1 MADGASDIDVD
12 IDVAAIERAREAA
25 LRSLDRSRKTR
36 RELERRL
43 ATKGFDAPTVA
54 AALDRLQRVGLVDDV
69 DYARAFV
76 RSNLARRAEELRV
89 VEGQLAARGISPV
102 DRATALASLDAE
114 AAREPG
120 DAEAARRRTGG
131 AGERARADQALGPI
145 LRRYRGL
152 DPREARGKAQ
162 AALLRRGFDYAT
174 VREAVTAALEGA
186 LEGTSPEDVEVR

>member
-1 MADGASDIDVD
+1 VDTQQIDP
-12 IDVAAIERAREAA
+12 AAVERAREVA
-25 LRSLDRSRKTR
+25 LRSLERTRKTR

-69 DYARAFV
+69 EYARAFV
-76 RSNLARRAEELRV
+76 RARLARRAVALRV
-89 VEGQLAARGISPV
+89 VEGQLAARGISPA
-102 DRATALASLDAE
+102 DRAAALASLDAE

-120 DAEAARRRTGG
+120 DPEAGLRKTGG
-131 AGERARADQALGPI
+131 AGERARAAQALAPI

-152 DPREARGKAQ
+152 EPREARGKAQ

-174 VREAVTAALEGA
+174 AREAVAVAFEPIP
-186 LEGTSPEDVEVR
+186 PEDGEIL

>member
-1 MADGASDIDVD
+1 VDGTNIDT
-12 IDVAAIERAREAA
+12 AAVERAREVA
-25 LRSLDRSRKTR
+25 LRSLERTRKTR

-54 AALDRLQRVGLVDDV
+54 AALDRLQRVGLIDDV
-69 DYARAFV
+69 EYARAFV
-76 RSNLARRAEELRV
+76 RSKLARRAVALRV
-89 VEGQLAARGISPV
+89 VEGQLAARGISPA
-102 DRATALASLDAE
+102 DRAAALASLDAE

-120 DAEAARRRTGG
+120 DPEVALRRSGG
-131 AGERARADQALGPI
+131 AGERARADQALAPI

-174 VREAVTAALEGA
+174 AREAVAAALDQA
-186 LEGTSPEDVEVR
+186 SPGDAEVL

>member
-1 MADGASDIDVD
+1 MADHENIDT
-12 IDVAAIERAREAA
+12 AAVERAREAA

-69 DYARAFV
+69 EYARAFV
-76 RSNLARRAEELRV
+76 RAKLARRAVALRV
-89 VEGQLAARGISPV
+89 VEGQLAARGISAA
-102 DRATALASLDAE
+102 DRAAALASLDAE
-114 AAREPG
+114 AARETG
-120 DAEAARRRTGG
+120 DPAVALRRTGE
-131 AGERARADQALGPI
+131 AGERARAEQALAPI

-152 DPREARGKAQ
+152 DRREARGKAQ

-174 VREAVTAALEGA
+174 VREAVTAALDGTLEGP
-186 LEGTSPEDVEVR
+186 LEGTSPEDAKVR

>member
-1 MADGASDIDVD
+1 VETTNIDGAAV
-12 IDVAAIERAREAA
+12 ERAREAA
-25 LRSLDRSRKTR
+25 LRSLERTRKTR

-69 DYARAFV
+69 EYARAFV
-76 RSNLARRAEELRV
+76 RAKLARRAVALRV
-89 VEGQLAARGISPV
+89 VEGQLAAHGVSAA
-102 DRATALASLDAE
+102 DRAAALASLDAE

-120 DAEAARRRTGG
+120 DPAADARRAGG
-131 AGERARADQALGPI
+131 AGERARADLALAPI

-174 VREAVTAALEGA
+174 CRDAVAAAFEV
-186 LEGTSPEDVEVR
+186 GTPGDDEIL